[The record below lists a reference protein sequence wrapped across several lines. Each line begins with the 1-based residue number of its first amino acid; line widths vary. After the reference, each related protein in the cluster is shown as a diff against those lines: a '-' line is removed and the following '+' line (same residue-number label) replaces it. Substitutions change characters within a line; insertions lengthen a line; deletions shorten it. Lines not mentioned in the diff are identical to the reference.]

1 MPTPVIINT
10 AAIQYAQGTT
20 ECHCVITA
28 DTVVGPTTVQQVV
41 VVDSTTLA
49 ENWTDA
55 DLCAA
60 VATAL
65 GVPAEDVSVADAPE
79 GKVSTAVRA
88 SATVTT
94 DEGAES

>member
-49 ENWTDA
+49 EDWSDA

-60 VATAL
+60 VATIL
-65 GVPAEDVSVADAPE
+65 NVPASDVSVATKPE
-79 GKVSTAVRA
+79 GKVSSAIRA
-88 SATVTT
+88 SALVNTTVE
-94 DEGAES
+94 DGN

>member
-10 AAIQYAQGTT
+10 AAIQYALGTT

-49 ENWTDA
+49 VDWSDA

-60 VATAL
+60 VATVL
-65 GVPAEDVSVADAPE
+65 NVPASDVSVAPCPE
-79 GKVSTAVRA
+79 GKIAGAVRA
-88 SATVTT
+88 SALVDTTVE
-94 DEGAES
+94 DGN